1 MIAMI
6 VASHG
11 DFASG
16 ILQSATM
23 IFGAQT
29 KVTAVTFQASE
40 GPADLKQKYEQALAE
55 FDADDQ
61 VLFLVDLWGGTPFNV
76 ASQLVAQSPERMA
89 LLTGLNLP
97 MMIDAYTL
105 REQPL
110 TDVVPHLENSGR
122 KGIRHLDLTPS
133 DEEDDL
139 L

>member
-23 IFGAQT
+23 ILGKQA

-40 GPADLKQKYEQALAE
+40 GPADLKKKYEQALNA
-55 FDADDQ
+55 FDKDDQ

-76 ASQLVAQSPERMA
+76 ASQLVAQDTARMA

-110 TDVVPHLENSGR
+110 ADVVTHLENSGR
-122 KGIRHLDLTPS
+122 KGIRHLDLTNS
-133 DEEDDL
+133 EEEDDL